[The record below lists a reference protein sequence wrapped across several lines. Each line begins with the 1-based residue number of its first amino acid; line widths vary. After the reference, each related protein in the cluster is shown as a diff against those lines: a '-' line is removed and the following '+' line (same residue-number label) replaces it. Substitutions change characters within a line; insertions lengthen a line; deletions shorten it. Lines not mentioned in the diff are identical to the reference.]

1 MGQIAS
7 IEVEEPFP
15 FTRAAARGIA
25 LLGPEDRG
33 VDSLTLPLGLSLWI
47 QRSRIDLEEAIEA
60 LMTLRLAV
68 LDAAGLD
75 RRSEPTPLRTGDLR
89 VAVVNLAR
97 YLDDLLARAAWRL
110 GTSRLALAEQ
120 ALLRDA
126 G

>member
-1 MGQIAS
+1 MGEIAS
-7 IEVEEPFP
+7 IHIEEPFP
-15 FTRAAARGIA
+15 FSRAAARGIA

-47 QRSRIDLEEAIEA
+47 QRSRIELEEAIDA
-60 LMTLRLAV
+60 LMAVRLAV

-89 VAVVNLAR
+89 VAVVSLAR
-97 YLDDLLARAAWRL
+97 YLDDLLARAARSV
-110 GTSRLALAEQ
+110 GTSRLALVEE
-120 ALLRDA
+120 ALLLA

>member
-1 MGQIAS
+1 MGEIAN
-7 IEVEEPFP
+7 IHIEEPFP
-15 FTRAAARGIA
+15 FSRAAARGIA

-47 QRSRIDLEEAIEA
+47 QRSRIELEEAIDA
-60 LMTLRLAV
+60 LMAVRLAV

-89 VAVVNLAR
+89 VAVVSLAR
-97 YLDDLLARAAWRL
+97 YLDDLLARAARSV
-110 GTSRLALAEQ
+110 GTSRLALVEE
-120 ALLRDA
+120 ALLLA